1 MHDSQSKLKDFL
13 GYGRKDV
20 RTFKT
25 VFLKS
30 FRHFPGIA
38 ALNGTSG
45 EKRSSTVEKE
55 LGFVYG
61 QSNLDEMYV
70 TTRTK

>member
-1 MHDSQSKLKDFL
+1 MAERTYGLSKRFF
-13 GYGRKDV
+13 
-20 RTFKT
+20 TSIFKT
-25 VFLKS
+25 I
-30 FRHFPGIA
+30 FRNFPGIA